1 MHKVRHVTANQNN
14 SHHVQDLSSRKNL
27 LLYHHR
33 CTSTRSCFFHRAVS
47 GQAQH
52 QAVSFHFV
60 QFDKCSS
67 FWVIH
72 FKIRFPCV
80 YNTLPSHPALSVCCF
95 AYLCLFLIAASLRC
109 DIHLQLHVLG
119 EGKFNFCR
127 NENTL
132 MRVRRKFSLDLWERN
147 QTQTL
152 GWLNASAS

>member
-14 SHHVQDLSSRKNL
+14 SHHVQDLSSRRNL

-60 QFDKCSS
+60 QF
-67 FWVIH
+67 VQ
-72 FKIRFPCV
+72 FPSESYTSKLDFPV

-109 DIHLQLHVLG
+109 DIHLQLHILG
-119 EGKFNFCR
+119 EGKFSFCR

-132 MRVRRKFSLDLWERN
+132 MRVRRKFSLDL
-147 QTQTL
+147 
-152 GWLNASAS
+152 

>member
-1 MHKVRHVTANQNN
+1 MSLQTRITAIMFKTFHPVKICCFITTDAPR
-14 SHHVQDLSSRKNL
+14 SDRVSSTVLWVVKHSIK
-27 LLYHHR
+27 LYLFILFSLTNALPSESY
-33 CTSTRSCFFHRAVS
+33 TSKL
-47 GQAQH
+47 
-52 QAVSFHFV
+52 
-60 QFDKCSS
+60 D
-67 FWVIH
+67 
-72 FKIRFPCV
+72 FPV

-132 MRVRRKFSLDLWERN
+132 MRVRNKFSLDLWERN

-152 GWLNASAS
+152 GWLNASAP